1 MEDVESKNF
10 EQTLFLKRYPEL
22 SISQEKFHIAE
33 KCRLFLEEICDLY
46 VMMISKIE
54 NFSSV

>member
-33 KCRLFLEEICDLY
+33 KCRLFLEEMYKRQII
-46 VMMISKIE
+46 MIS
-54 NFSSV
+54 